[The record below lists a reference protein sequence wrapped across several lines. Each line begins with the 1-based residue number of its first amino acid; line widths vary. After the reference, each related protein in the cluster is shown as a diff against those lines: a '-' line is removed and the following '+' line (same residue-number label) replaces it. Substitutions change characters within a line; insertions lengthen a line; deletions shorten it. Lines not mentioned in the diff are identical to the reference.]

1 MRRMLSVT
9 IGLLVTLALAGCAS
23 QKAEMTPPPPER
35 VNLASLPSAAS
46 AAAQGDNEVTAAIL
60 SATNAYR
67 KDQGLAELPEDGA
80 LQRAAAV
87 HSADMAL
94 RNFIGD
100 FNPDG
105 QGVRERVMAAKPDF
119 AGSAS
124 ENIAVLDGM
133 GAKSPE
139 EIATTVVKQWTSNPM
154 RRKPLKDGTA
164 TATGVGIASKDGKL
178 FVTQVFAG
186 P

>member
-1 MRRMLSVT
+1 MRRILGVT
-9 IGLLVTLALAGCAS
+9 IGLLVTLALAACAS
-23 QKAEMTPPPPER
+23 QKADMGPPPPER
-35 VNLASLPSAAS
+35 VNLATLPSAAS
-46 AAAQGDNEVTAAIL
+46 AAAQGDNEITAAIL
-60 SATNAYR
+60 AAFNAYR
-67 KDQGLAELPEDGA
+67 KEQGLTELPEDGV

-105 QGVRERVMAAKPDF
+105 QGVKERVMAAKPGF

-124 ENIAVLDGM
+124 ENIAALDGT
-133 GAKSPE
+133 ASKSPQ
-139 EIATTVVKQWTSNPM
+139 EIASIVMKQWTSSPM
-154 RRKPLKDGTA
+154 RRKALKDSSY

-186 P
+186 S